1 MRDDKT
7 LVYRQTLWTRVTHWG
22 WAIAMFFLVMSGL
35 QIFNA
40 HPILYLGEESGF
52 DYDNR
57 IFALGTPADPGIP
70 GWLTLPS
77 GRDLATGRV
86 VHFFFAWVFVAVLMI
101 WAVAGLLT
109 GHVKRDLIPQRRDMA
124 RLGQDIKDHARLKFH
139 HSRRYGPLQKLTYGA
154 VLFGLFPLMI
164 FTGLAMSPGA
174 NAALPWL
181 TDVFGG
187 RQTARSLHFLG
198 MAGIVGFVI
207 VHLVMILLSGPL
219 NEMRSILT
227 GYYRTDEGETK

>member
-1 MRDDKT
+1 MRTNKV
-7 LVYRQTLWTRVTHWG
+7 LVYRQTVWTRVTHWS
-22 WAIAMFFLVMSGL
+22 WAVAMFFLLMSGL

-52 DYDNR
+52 DYNNR
-57 IFALGTPADPGIP
+57 IFALGTPADPTIP

-86 VHFFFAWVFVAVLMI
+86 VHFFFAWIFVAVLLI
-101 WAVAGLLT
+101 WAAAGILT
-109 GHVKRDLIPQRRDMA
+109 GHVKNDLVPRGRDMRA
-124 RLGQDIKDHARLKFH
+124 LGRDIKDHLQLKLH
-139 HSRRYGPLQKLTYGA
+139 HTRRYGPMQKLTYGA

-181 TDVFGG
+181 TEVFGG
-187 RQTARSLHFLG
+187 RQTARSLHFFG
-198 MAGIVGFVI
+198 MAAIVGFVV
-207 VHLVMILLSGPL
+207 VHLLMVILAGPL
-219 NEMRSILT
+219 NEMRSMIT
-227 GYYRTDEGETK
+227 GYYRADEGEQK